1 MKCSQ
6 KRQLRQCKPK
16 KFSYERIRIYFS
28 EDIWLASW
36 PKSSFYIAEF
46 FVLILIF
53 LVHHFLKFW
62 IHFEKY
68 EPRGFRICRRV
79 SSKWY
84 GHYLGQS
91 RIELTIL
98 RTLHTDH
105 SNTAITIGIYIYK
118 FRSNRCFLSIRH
130 VFIYWKTLF
139 KLG

>member
-16 KFSYERIRIYFS
+16 KLIFPTRGFGSIFQKAFDLQVGLNHRFTLRI
-28 EDIWLASW
+28 
-36 PKSSFYIAEF
+36 F
-46 FVLILIF
+46 FLLILRF

-68 EPRGFRICRRV
+68 KPRGFRICRWV

-105 SNTAITIGIYIYK
+105 SNTAITIGKYIYK
-118 FRSNRCFLSIRH
+118 FRSNRCFLSIRY
-130 VFIYWKTLF
+130 VFI
-139 KLG
+139 